1 MTSRTQV
8 PVGQAQATPTPLAQ
22 TPLAPTPLA
31 QTPLAQAPLAQTPLA
46 QTQAEPMQTTQEQ
59 AAKAQAEQT
68 QPAPR
73 TAGHAAG
80 GQALAAHALSLSRGG
95 ARILTDVSLEVR
107 PGEVVGL
114 LGANGAGKSTLLG
127 ALAAE
132 LSADAGQITLDG
144 APLAGMALG
153 SQARRR
159 AVLPQKPGLTFDL
172 GVREVVA
179 MGAYPF
185 AELAPAQVDALV
197 AHALGLAD
205 VAHLAGR
212 RYPELSGGEQQR
224 VQFARVLVQCHAAR
238 APGES
243 RYLLLDEPTASLDP
257 KHQGDLLRRAWELAH
272 EGNTGVLVILH
283 DMNLAA
289 RWCDRL
295 LLLNAGRAIAQGT
308 PAQVLTAANLH
319 LAYGINAQVI
329 AHPLQPD
336 RLLVLT
342 R

>member
-22 TPLAPTPLA
+22 TPLA
-31 QTPLAQAPLAQTPLA
+31 
-46 QTQAEPMQTTQEQ
+46 QTQAEPMQTTQTQ

-68 QPAPR
+68 QSAPR
-73 TAGHAAG
+73 TAGQAAG
-80 GQALAAHALSLSRGG
+80 GQALAAHTLTLSRGG

-144 APLAGMALG
+144 APLAGMALRQQ
-153 SQARRR
+153 SRRR

-224 VQFARVLVQCHAAR
+224 VQFARVLVQCHASR
-238 APGES
+238 APGEA

-295 LLLNAGRAIAQGT
+295 LLLNAGHAIAQGT
-308 PAQVLTAANLH
+308 PARVLTAANLH
-319 LAYGINAQVI
+319 LAYGIDAQVI

>member
-8 PVGQAQATPTPLAQ
+8 PVGQVQATPT
-22 TPLAPTPLA
+22 
-31 QTPLAQAPLAQTPLA
+31 PLAQTPLA
-46 QTQAEPMQTTQEQ
+46 QTQAEPMQTTQAQAAKAQ

-68 QPAPR
+68 QAAQTQPAPR
-73 TAGHAAG
+73 TAGQAAG
-80 GQALAAHALSLSRGG
+80 GQALAAHTLSLSRGG

-295 LLLNAGRAIAQGT
+295 LLLDAGRAIAQGT

-319 LAYGINAQVI
+319 LAYGIDAQVI